1 MADWETAMVTLARER
16 GGALKR
22 YAFLLSGDDAE
33 ADDLLQEA
41 LVRAF
46 ARPGRRADAEA
57 EAYVRRIL
65 LNRFLDTRRRRQG
78 WFRVRPLV
86 ATAEEAPDPMAAAVD
101 RADVRVALAG
111 LTPRQRACTV
121 LRYYEDLPVAEIAD
135 ALGCSDG
142 TVKRHLS
149 DAHTRLAAALS
160 PGSAYGPAYGP
171 AYGSA
176 SPGPYQTMDTEE
188 DARWNPAP
196 KK

>member
-1 MADWETAMVTLARER
+1 VADWEQAMVTLARER

-22 YAFLLSGDDAE
+22 YAFLLSGDD
-33 ADDLLQEA
+33 
-41 LVRAF
+41 
-46 ARPGRRADAEA
+46 ADAEA

-149 DAHTRLAAALS
+149 DAHTRLAAALT
-160 PGSAYGPAYGP
+160 PGSAYGP